1 MSSPHA
7 HVLSPADLR
16 LHAVR
21 QRCQLILSYA
31 EAAEQTFQTAEAA
44 LKTAQQASALTQKM
58 IAKVKEI
65 DTILSSPMDD
75 RDFVI
80 EVAADLISGP
90 PMARISARPHEVSR
104 SHEMAVT
111 PLPQRTGQ

>member
-1 MSSPHA
+1 MTNST

-16 LHAVR
+16 LHAIR

-44 LKTAQQASALTQKM
+44 LRTAQQASALTQKM

-65 DTILSSPMDD
+65 DTILASPVED

-80 EVAADLISGP
+80 EVAADLISLP
-90 PMARISARPHEVSR
+90 PAARVSTRPHEVSR

-111 PLPQRTGQ
+111 PSPQRSNQ

>member
-1 MSSPHA
+1 MSNPHA

-31 EAAEQTFQTAEAA
+31 EAAEQTFHTAEAA
-44 LKTAQQASALTQKM
+44 LRTAQQASALTQKM
-58 IAKVKEI
+58 IDKVKEI
-65 DTILSSPMDD
+65 DTILSSPIED

-90 PMARISARPHEVSR
+90 PVARISSRTHEVSR

-111 PLPQRTGQ
+111 PLPQRSGQ